1 MMLRITLR
9 TALIAVLAAVLAAAF
24 TGCAL
29 AQYSGGGTGA
39 GAGGTASGGVYTPP
53 KGGYKSS
60 TGIAIGAGVAAGAA
74 LAYFAL
80 RHRGAVGCV
89 ESAGN
94 HTTLV
99 MAKNNKSYDLDAAG
113 LGLKPGDKVKLKG
126 KRSASGSGET
136 TFTATKLVKDYGPC
150 ESQAAMS
157 QSPTAP

>member
-1 MMLRITLR
+1 MMARIALR
-9 TALIAVLAAVLAAAF
+9 TVLIAVLAAAF

-29 AQYSGGGTGA
+29 AQYSGGGMGA
-39 GAGGTASGGVYTPP
+39 GGGTASGGVYTPP

-80 RHRGAVGCV
+80 RNRGTIGCV

-94 HTTLV
+94 HTALV
-99 MAKNNKSYDLDAAG
+99 MGKSNKSYALDAAG
-113 LGLKPGDKVKLKG
+113 LDLKPGDKVKLKG
-126 KRSASGSGET
+126 KRSASGSGAM

-150 ESQAAMS
+150 ESQAAMN